1 MIVDLPGICLV
12 AVNECHP
19 EIVQSEEVAEDL
31 EDSEEPEIT
40 MS

>member
-1 MIVDLPGICLV
+1 MIVDLPGIGLV

-19 EIVQSEEVAEDL
+19 EIVQSEE
-31 EDSEEPEIT
+31 PEIT